1 MGHSAESPHASI
13 EPRPAIMA
21 GASLLLVFG
30 FVFFEF
36 LRRQVEFAIEQPA
49 DWGHTLVIPAVGV
62 WFVWRDRDA
71 LLAKPFRPTLW
82 GLVPVLLGTGWYMLC
97 VFGPAPLFHHNLQ
110 GLGAAMVLG
119 GLTLGLFGWRA
130 MGWLLFPLLYV
141 VVFSQ
146 TISEKL
152 LNVVTFRLQDWAAV
166 GADIVFNVSGIECD
180 REGNVLW
187 IVSGLERK
195 ALNIAEACSGMRMLV
210 AFLALGT
217 AIAYTS
223 TRSHWKRFV
232 LILMGVPVALGVN
245 ILRVVT
251 LGVGSLYDVAFAQ
264 GDFHT
269 FIGLVWL
276 VPAFLV
282 YLLLIWVLE
291 KSFPD
296 PELAEGTA

>member
-1 MGHSAESPHASI
+1 MASPAEQSPRDI
-13 EPRPAIMA
+13 QPRTAIGAAA
-21 GASLLLVFG
+21 GLLLVFG
-30 FVFFEF
+30 FIFFDF
-36 LRRQVEFAIEQPA
+36 LRRQVEFAFELPA
-49 DWGHTLVIPAVGV
+49 DWGHTLVIPAIGA

-82 GLVPVLLGTGWYMLC
+82 GLVPILGGTAWYMLC

-110 GLGAAMVLG
+110 GVGAAAVLFG
-119 GLTLGLFGWRA
+119 MTLGLFGWRA
-130 MGWLLFPLLYV
+130 MSWLFFPLLYV

-146 TISEKL
+146 TVSEKL

-166 GADIVFNVSGIECD
+166 GADLTLNVVGVECD

-187 IVSGLERK
+187 IVTDEGRK

-223 TRSHWKRFV
+223 TRTNWKR
-232 LILMGVPVALGVN
+232 LILVLMGVPIAIGVN
-245 ILRVVT
+245 VLRVVT
-251 LGVGSLYDVAFAQ
+251 LGLGSLYDVSFAQ

-276 VPAFLV
+276 VPAFLI
-282 YLLLIWVLE
+282 YLLMMWILE
-291 KSFPD
+291 RAFPD
-296 PELAEGTA
+296 QAGADA

>member
-1 MGHSAESPHASI
+1 MASPAEQSRHDI
-13 EPRPAIMA
+13 QPRTAVGA
-21 GASLLLVFG
+21 GIGLLLVFG
-30 FVFFEF
+30 LMFADF
-36 LRRQVEFAIEQPA
+36 LRRQVEFAIELPA
-49 DWGHTLVIPAVGV
+49 DWGHTLVIPAIGA

-82 GLVPVLLGTGWYMLC
+82 GLVPILGGTGWYMLC

-110 GLGAAMVLG
+110 GMGAAAVLFGMV
-119 GLTLGLFGWRA
+119 LGLFGWRA
-130 MGWLLFPLLYV
+130 MGWLFFPLLYV

-146 TISEKL
+146 TVSEKF

-166 GADIVFNVSGIECD
+166 GADLTLNVIGVECD

-187 IVSGLERK
+187 IVTDEGRK

-223 TRSHWKRFV
+223 TRTNWKRLV
-232 LILMGVPVALGVN
+232 LVLLGVPVAIGVN
-245 ILRVVT
+245 VLRVVT
-251 LGVGSLYDVAFAQ
+251 LGLGSLYDVSFAQ

-269 FIGLVWL
+269 FIGLIWL
-276 VPAFLV
+276 VPAFLL
-282 YLLLIWVLE
+282 YLLMMWILE
-291 KSFPD
+291 RAFPD
-296 PELAEGTA
+296 QERGEA